1 MEIEF
6 EREYNILPREV
17 LLTIDG
23 QQQVATFE
31 SAIMERETALGNRVP
46 IEFFISIKVE
56 RENRWSVT
64 AHNELMLQM
73 VQLGVLQ
80 PNQAVE
86 LMEFEGKETILGKLA
101 NAGPSPE
108 EMAQMQAMQ
117 EQQAL
122 DASMAELPVPEQ
134 MNNQVAPV
142 G

>member
-101 NAGPSPE
+101 NAGPSQE

-134 MNNQVAPV
+134 INNQVAPV